1 MLVSALTLGTSAL
14 LVLIDFFIKRW
25 ASAVL
30 QPVTQI
36 DIIPD
41 VLSLYYHQ
49 NYGAAWGIFQ
59 GKRVFLLAITA
70 VVLLGLIIG
79 ILMKKFKGGIVLTSM
94 ALIIGGGLGNLV
106 DRAFNPGGYVV
117 DYIYFEPIN
126 FPIFNFADCCVVCGT
141 ILLAVYILFFEGKE
155 KAEAPAAPPA
165 EESGE
170 DAQ

>member
-59 GKRVFLLAITA
+59 G
-70 VVLLGLIIG
+70 
-79 ILMKKFKGGIVLTSM
+79 
-94 ALIIGGGLGNLV
+94 
-106 DRAFNPGGYVV
+106 
-117 DYIYFEPIN
+117 
-126 FPIFNFADCCVVCGT
+126 
-141 ILLAVYILFFEGKE
+141 
-155 KAEAPAAPPA
+155 
-165 EESGE
+165 
-170 DAQ
+170 